1 MLWETVIDE
10 EFEKYGALGVKGE
23 YSGANGMAELLCNV
37 VKHFDTSLFT
47 FRHCILDEFM
57 VNNDV
62 CNLLEVYPKF
72 EPDLFS
78 KIEKHK
84 TSWNRNISHHGGEY
98 KKYQILTQHEID
110 KIRKQFDD
118 FKTVINMS
126 PLYPIPSDTGRVI
139 LLKDGTLVAAESFGE
154 NVEITSVPIS
164 NCVTFNN
171 PTVSIGPLRA
181 TVLKKAFPFCGFGG
195 FVRIETNNTHKNKV
209 NCEMRIQ
216 SSTSI
221 VLVSTRHIH
230 VQEPIV
236 CWKSIFSESK
246 YRDSGYL
253 LSKDQML
260 EPLLQMMIGKENSD
274 ADFIDARVI

>member
-1 MLWETVIDE
+1 LFEICWNSKGLLATDDWDYQKLSDKLYSFISSGSSSSFSPMLWETVIDE

-98 KKYQILTQHEID
+98 KKYQIYGI
-110 KIRKQFDD
+110 
-118 FKTVINMS
+118 
-126 PLYPIPSDTGRVI
+126 Y
-139 LLKDGTLVAAESFGE
+139 
-154 NVEITSVPIS
+154 
-164 NCVTFNN
+164 
-171 PTVSIGPLRA
+171 
-181 TVLKKAFPFCGFGG
+181 AF
-195 FVRIETNNTHKNKV
+195 
-209 NCEMRIQ
+209 
-216 SSTSI
+216 
-221 VLVSTRHIH
+221 
-230 VQEPIV
+230 
-236 CWKSIFSESK
+236 
-246 YRDSGYL
+246 
-253 LSKDQML
+253 
-260 EPLLQMMIGKENSD
+260 
-274 ADFIDARVI
+274 